1 MDCLFWDEH
10 TGKCLNGKHSNYGE
24 ECDNL
29 ESLSCFTPQKDGVSE
44 PCFWSGK
51 YNECSLVGSG
61 RYGMPCTGSGCWCYR
76 SPEKTSDQTAKAD
89 VGYPSQKKPIEEPCF
104 SLTADGKCE
113 NPNSNYFMSDCGSC
127 SFYMTKRLSDQSA
140 KADAGKPRLTLV
152 PRKIIWAI
160 AKVREFGT
168 KKYKDPDNWKRVTA
182 ERYRDALFRHLLAYL
197 DDPNGKDP
205 ESGLPILWHV
215 ATNVAFLVDLEWN
228 DEKH

>member
-1 MDCLFWDEH
+1 MKEWSDLMDCLFWDEH

-29 ESLSCFTPQKDGVSE
+29 ESFSCFTPQKTAVSE
-44 PCFWSGK
+44 PCFWSDQSDICTLI
-51 YNECSLVGSG
+51 NSG
-61 RYGMPCTGSGCWCYR
+61 RFLNPCTGSGCLYY
-76 SPEKTSDQTAKAD
+76 KT
-89 VGYPSQKKPIEEPCF
+89 PNPI
-104 SLTADGKCE
+104 
-113 NPNSNYFMSDCGSC
+113 
-127 SFYMTKRLSDQSA
+127 SDQSA

-215 ATNVAFLVDLEWN
+215 ATNIAFLVDLEWK
-228 DEKH
+228 DEEH

>member
-1 MDCLFWDEH
+1 MDCLYWDEH
-10 TGKCLNGKHSNYGE
+10 TGKCLNGNIKNYGE
-24 ECDNL
+24 ECDGS
-29 ESLSCFTPQKDGVSE
+29 ESHPCFFPQKDPQE
-44 PCFWSGK
+44 ITCFYCGTDGNCHAGSHYGEMCMGK
-51 YNECSLVGSG
+51 ICRDYMEINARIV
-61 RYGMPCTGSGCWCYR
+61 
-76 SPEKTSDQTAKAD
+76 
-89 VGYPSQKKPIEEPCF
+89 QK
-104 SLTADGKCE
+104 
-113 NPNSNYFMSDCGSC
+113 N
-127 SFYMTKRLSDQSA
+127 DQSA

-168 KKYKDPDNWKRVTA
+168 KKYKDSDNWKRVTA

>member
-1 MDCLFWDEH
+1 MDCLYWDEH
-10 TGKCLNGKHSNYGE
+10 TGKCLNGNIKNYGK
-24 ECDNL
+24 ECDGS
-29 ESLSCFTPQKDGVSE
+29 ESYPCFFPQKDPQEIPCFYCGTDGNCHAGSHYGTICMGKICRDYTAINARIVQKNE
-44 PCFWSGK
+44 QCFWS
-51 YNECSLVGSG
+51 NEHGQCTSRDSHHRGFT
-61 RYGMPCTGSGCWCYR
+61 CTGSGCWFYR
-76 SPEKTSDQTAKAD
+76 PPEEIFSDQT
-89 VGYPSQKKPIEEPCF
+89 
-104 SLTADGKCE
+104 
-113 NPNSNYFMSDCGSC
+113 
-127 SFYMTKRLSDQSA
+127 A

-168 KKYKDPDNWKRVTA
+168 KKYKDSDNWKRVTA

-228 DEKH
+228 DEEH